1 MRRNSSQ
8 IDIQFAGTKIKII
21 MAKNFASI
29 AFTDTVKAMQEK
41 LGSRSSYAR
50 MERDTYVD
58 GLTENEIDFIA
69 QRDSFYMASI
79 GENNFP
85 YIQHRGGPK
94 GFLKVL
100 NAKRIGF
107 IDFRG
112 NMQYISAGNIATNN
126 NVALIMVDYPA
137 RARLKILAKAEIV
150 ELTDDPVLY
159 DLLELDDY
167 KFKPERM
174 MVFNIE
180 AYDWNCPQHITP
192 RYTVEDIEEAFAG
205 QRDHVEK
212 LEAEIKELKLKLKD
226 P

>member
-1 MRRNSSQ
+1 
-8 IDIQFAGTKIKII
+8 
-21 MAKNFASI
+21 MAKNFAAI
-29 AFTDTVKAMQEK
+29 AFTDAVKAMQEK

-50 MERDTYVD
+50 MEKDIYVD
-58 GLTENEIDFIA
+58 GLTGNEIDFIR

-85 YIQHRGGPK
+85 YIQHRGGPT

-100 NAKRIGF
+100 DAKRIGF

-112 NMQYISAGNIATNN
+112 NMQYISTGNIAANN

-137 RARLKILAKAEIV
+137 RARLKILAKAEMV
-150 ELTDDPVLY
+150 ELTDDPVLF
-159 DLLELDDY
+159 DLLELHDY

-180 AYDWNCPQHITP
+180 AYDWNCPQHIIP
-192 RYTVEDIEEAFAG
+192 RYTVEDIEQVFAG
-205 QRDHVEK
+205 QRDHIEK
-212 LEAEIKELKLKLKD
+212 LEAEVKELKLKLRGA
-226 P
+226 

>member
-1 MRRNSSQ
+1 
-8 IDIQFAGTKIKII
+8 
-21 MAKNFASI
+21 MAKNFAAL
-29 AFTDTVKAMQEK
+29 AFTDAVKAMQEK
-41 LGSRSSYAR
+41 LGSRAGYAR
-50 MERDTYVD
+50 MERDSYVD
-58 GLTENEIDFIA
+58 GLTENEIDFIS

-94 GFLKVL
+94 GFVKVL
-100 NAKRIGF
+100 DAKRIGF

-112 NMQYISAGNIATNN
+112 NMQYISVGNIATNN
-126 NVALIMVDYPA
+126 NVALIMVDYPS

-150 ELTDDPVLY
+150 ELKDDPKLY
-159 DLLELDDY
+159 DILDLDDY

-174 MVFNIE
+174 MVLHIE

-205 QRDHVEK
+205 QREHIAK
-212 LEAEIKELKLKLKD
+212 LQEEIKVLKQKLQ
-226 P
+226 